1 MEQNGSVG
9 GGIIDLSFPHL
20 CSVNVII
27 GEQQADKALAF
38 IHCRRRFTLCVC
50 VCWPWVVFI
59 CAYILLRGVC
69 VCMIVTLCVWRGH
82 LGRICYLCCLYGLSM
97 YACVHNKTVFGHK
110 VCVPVC
116 VVWCKGVDLYYSRW
130 GDINTMTPSH
140 CGALPSL

>member
-50 VCWPWVVFI
+50 VLAVGGIYLCVHIVTW
-59 CAYILLRGVC
+59 GVC
-69 VCMIVTLCVWRGH
+69 LYDSYIMCVAR
-82 LGRICYLCCLYGLSM
+82 
-97 YACVHNKTVFGHK
+97 
-110 VCVPVC
+110 
-116 VVWCKGVDLYYSRW
+116 
-130 GDINTMTPSH
+130 PS
-140 CGALPSL
+140 G